1 MKKAIWI
8 LVPLLLLSIF
18 AVAFAQENNTTNA
31 NQGAASEQ
39 AAQDLNESDA
49 GSFKIGMQQLKVMFA
64 FNQEKKANLELEL
77 ARLRLIQAKIAAK
90 KNNTVALQNAID
102 KHEKL
107 MEKIRARIN
116 ATSNKGGNVTGLER
130 AIEVHNRRI
139 TALNNILQNTNLTE
153 EQRAKI
159 EMKLGRAEN
168 VTAKLTALESG
179 LEARKAGNI
188 TKNTTES
195 EEQQSENQTE

>member
-1 MKKAIWI
+1 MKKIIWI
-8 LVPLLLLSIF
+8 LVPLLLLSVL
-18 AVAFAQENNTTNA
+18 AVAFAQENNTTNT

-77 ARLRLIQAKIAAK
+77 ARLRLIQAKIAAE

-107 MEKIRARIN
+107 MEKIKARIN
-116 ATSNKGGNVTGLER
+116 ATSKKGGNVTGLER

-153 EQRAKI
+153 DQRAKI
-159 EMKLGRAEN
+159 EMKLGHAEN
-168 VTAKLTALESG
+168 VTAKLTALESK
-179 LEARKAGNI
+179 LEARKKTNI
-188 TKNTTES
+188 TQNIAPS
-195 EEQQSENQTE
+195 AGQQSENQTE